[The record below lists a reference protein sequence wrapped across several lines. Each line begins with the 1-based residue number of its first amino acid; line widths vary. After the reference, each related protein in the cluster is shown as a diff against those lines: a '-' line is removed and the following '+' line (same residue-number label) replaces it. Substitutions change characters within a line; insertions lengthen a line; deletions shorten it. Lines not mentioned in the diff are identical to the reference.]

1 MRDPFVNFCSDP
13 LSFSQKL
20 QRLYSAGASLCIF
33 NPNLRNF
40 PSDHVVPLAPR
51 YMPEQSEV
59 MGGRISRQRGGAQS
73 QAPDPRHPNSSS
85 TSGVARLG
93 QSASPADRKVSSR
106 HPHVA
111 GQPHMSSR
119 LQAPTPSQRGTSPAS
134 SEAGDQRS
142 SSSGRTSAGRSRGA
156 GLFSSTSTQKSK
168 PSQSAKSTSATATLS
183 PQPYTPTPESH
194 RGGTGA
200 SPVTGRSPA
209 SGIGKRCVPSPG
221 AGAAAARDEAHSRHV
236 IRHPSDSR
244 QVAEAPISR
253 DKEGG
258 IDRSKFILENTG
270 ALTDFYEID
279 TATLG
284 QGTYGSVSKARK
296 KDTGQMRAVKTI
308 SKSQV
313 KNLERFRQEI
323 AIMKELDHPNVI
335 KLFETFEDHRNIY
348 LVMELCTGGELF
360 DRIISEG
367 RLTEKQAAVLMKQMF
382 SAVHYLHSNNI
393 MHRDLKPENFLFLDS
408 ARESPLKIIDFG
420 LSCRFKKGEFVS
432 TKAGTPYYV
441 APQVLQGKYDFRC
454 DAWSLGVILYILLC
468 GYPPFYGETDAEVL
482 AKVKTGVFS
491 FSGPEWKRVSEEAR
505 ELIRHLI
512 NINPQER
519 YTAEQALQHPWVT
532 TLARNSQNVALP
544 TTLMSNLKAFR
555 AQNKLKKAALTVIA
569 QHMSEKEIDHLRQIF
584 MTLDVDNS
592 GTLSVQEVR
601 EGLKR
606 LGWTEIPADLQ
617 AIIEEVDSDKSGH
630 IDYTEF
636 IAATMDKKLY
646 MKEDVCWAAFRVF
659 DLDGN
664 GKISQDE
671 LKKVLG
677 MPDVETAVGRAT
689 IDALLTE
696 VDLNGDGEIDFDEFM
711 YMMRKKDPTE
721 KRFDMSTRKTVN
733 AAAVASPET
742 RRAVVQRPTL
752 GSGPPHACDSPSPRV
767 SERGTPT
774 ETHKLESAGA
784 APS

>member
-1 MRDPFVNFCSDP
+1 M
-13 LSFSQKL
+13 
-20 QRLYSAGASLCIF
+20 
-33 NPNLRNF
+33 
-40 PSDHVVPLAPR
+40 HVHT
-51 YMPEQSEV
+51 ED
-59 MGGRISRQRGGAQS
+59 MGGRISRQRGGGQQHAADGRQS
-73 QAPDPRHPNSSS
+73 THLSSS
-85 TSGVARLG
+85 VSSRASDRKGSHSRHHGNSLPSPHLPAPA
-93 QSASPADRKVSSR
+93 SASPSVFRLHVPHAAHHGSS
-106 HPHVA
+106 P
-111 GQPHMSSR
+111 GSSSER
-119 LQAPTPSQRGTSPAS
+119 GGSGGSQRGSCGHHVSSPA
-134 SEAGDQRS
+134 
-142 SSSGRTSAGRSRGA
+142 AGRALSPTTVPGSSA
-156 GLFSSTSTQKSK
+156 SQQKGKNPSTSSTTG
-168 PSQSAKSTSATATLS
+168 ATT
-183 PQPYTPTPESH
+183 TGPESH
-194 RGGTGA
+194 RARDGAAGGGGATAVSTGGA
-200 SPVTGRSPA
+200 ATPQAAGVA
-209 SGIGKRCVPSPG
+209 KRCVHSPG
-221 AGAAAARDEAHSRHV
+221 AMGAGAGSPAAEESAHPSHVLQRPIEAWKLAEEAAAAA
-236 IRHPSDSR
+236 
-244 QVAEAPISR
+244 APR
-253 DKEGG
+253 DKSGG
-258 IDRSKFILENTG
+258 IDRSKFILENAG
-270 ALTDFYEID
+270 VLTDFYD
-279 TATLG
+279 LDSSTLG

-367 RLTEKQAAVLMKQMF
+367 RLTEKHAAVLMKQMF
-382 SAVHYLHSNNI
+382 SAVHYLHTNNI
-393 MHRDLKPENFLFLDS
+393 MHRDLKPENFLFLDP
-408 ARESPLKIIDFG
+408 ARDSPLKIIDFG

-441 APQVLQGKYDFRC
+441 APQVLQGKYDYRC

-482 AKVKTGVFS
+482 TKVKAGVFS
-491 FSGPEWKRVSEEAR
+491 FSGPEWKRVSEEAKD
-505 ELIRHLI
+505 LICQLI
-512 NINPQER
+512 KINPQER
-519 YTAEQALQHPWVT
+519 FTTEQALQHPWVT

-584 MTLDVDNS
+584 VTLDVDNS
-592 GTLSVQEVR
+592 GTLSVHEIR

-617 AIIEEVDSDKSGH
+617 AIIEEVDSDNSGH

-689 IDALLTE
+689 IEALLTE

-711 YMMRKKDPTE
+711 YMMRKKEPSD
-721 KRFDMSTRKTVN
+721 KRFDLGARKTLHSAALQPQEGRRSVIQRPSLSVVPPLRSSGSPKP
-733 AAAVASPET
+733 AAAGPAAEKGTGATTEKET
-742 RRAVVQRPTL
+742 PAKCVPAV
-752 GSGPPHACDSPSPRV
+752 GD
-767 SERGTPT
+767 
-774 ETHKLESAGA
+774 KGA
-784 APS
+784 DKGQVV

>member
-1 MRDPFVNFCSDP
+1 
-13 LSFSQKL
+13 
-20 QRLYSAGASLCIF
+20 
-33 NPNLRNF
+33 
-40 PSDHVVPLAPR
+40 
-51 YMPEQSEV
+51 
-59 MGGRISRQRGGAQS
+59 MGGRISRQRGGGQ
-73 QAPDPRHPNSSS
+73 QAPDNRRPNPASMSTISSRQS
-85 TSGVARLG
+85 V
-93 QSASPADRKVSSR
+93 SASDRKAGVSR
-106 HPHVA
+106 HHGSA
-111 GQPHMSSR
+111 QTQSSR
-119 LQAPTPSQRGTSPAS
+119 LHAPTTSQRVSSPTS

-142 SSSGRTSAGRSRGA
+142 TVSGKTSSGRPRGPN
-156 GLFSSTSTQKSK
+156 LFSGSSKNKASPSTN
-168 PSQSAKSTSATATLS
+168 STSATASLS
-183 PQPYTPTPESH
+183 PQPYTPTPDAH
-194 RGGTGA
+194 KAGTGA
-200 SPVTGRSPA
+200 SPAAGTGR
-209 SGIGKRCVPSPG
+209 RCVPSPG
-221 AGAAAARDEAHSRHV
+221 AASAAGREEVSSRHV
-236 IRHPSDSR
+236 IRRPSESR
-244 QVAEAPISR
+244 VASTSPTPR

-323 AIMKELDHPNVI
+323 AIMKDLDHPNVI

-408 ARESPLKIIDFG
+408 ARDSPLKIIDFG

-491 FSGPEWKRVSEEAR
+491 FSGPEWKRVSEEAK

-512 NINPQER
+512 NLNPQER

-711 YMMRKKDPTE
+711 YMMRKKEPAE
-721 KRFDMSTRKTVN
+721 KRFDVSSRKTLH
-733 AAAVASPET
+733 ATAPSQET
-742 RRAVVQRPTL
+742 RRSVVQRPTL
-752 GSGPPHACDSPSPRV
+752 GTGPPRASVASR
-767 SERGTPT
+767 SGTVAKGPPGANC
-774 ETHKLESAGA
+774 KLESAGA
-784 APS
+784 ASS